1 MTPAFVGTSDE
12 GLAEWSA
19 KGIRGELRWWFRA
32 IAGGELQ
39 GDAAKVRELERS
51 VFGGTESD
59 ARKDASSALRV
70 LVRVIRAETPSEK
83 VIPPRFELS
92 ELDLARDWKNPSP
105 AVRNRLQLR
114 PGKTNPLGYLG
125 YGPIEY
131 SKEARGFVYRR
142 GRIVENS
149 ELAMTLQWNREVSA
163 EAKSIFDRALW
174 CWINLGGIGA
184 RSRRGYGSLVR
195 TDAGGVVA
203 SVDKFD
209 TCAKES
215 LAAARAVLTPGKQA
229 EWTHFTSEA
238 HVYRSSQPYKNWSE
252 AMKFT
257 GGWMIAFRRR
267 YGVASDERS
276 GVGGRDYR
284 GRDYEWFKSAPPAGP
299 AAGVPDRAGFGLPLP
314 FGKKIAG
321 WGPKNEG
328 RRASPLLVHIARF
341 DPDDYYVVFTYIP
354 ARLIPDG
361 KEIGFIGA
369 SSPPTIE
376 QKTIVRDFLNDLKG
390 KTLIT
395 EVV

>member
-12 GLAEWSA
+12 GHAEWSA

-70 LVRVIRAETPSEK
+70 MVRVIRADPP
-83 VIPPRFELS
+83 IPNAPVHPFALG
-92 ELDLARDWKNPSP
+92 ELDLAQDWKNDSER
-105 AVRNRLQLR
+105 VRKRLKLTGGR
-114 PGKTNPLGYLG
+114 TNPLGYFG
-125 YGPIEY
+125 YGPVEHRAGI
-131 SKEARGFVYRR
+131 GFVYKR

-203 SVDKFD
+203 GLKELKAGI
-209 TCAKES
+209 TETLAK
-215 LAAARAVLTPGKQA
+215 ARAFSPGRLA

-252 AMKFT
+252 AMKFA

-267 YGVASDERS
+267 YGIASDERTNI
-276 GVGGRDYR
+276 GGRDYR
-284 GRDYEWFKSAPPAGP
+284 HRDYEWFKSASPARP

-314 FGKKIAG
+314 FGKKVAAG

-341 DPDDYYVVFTYIP
+341 EPGDFYIVFTYIP
-354 ARLIPDG
+354 ARLVPDG
-361 KEIGFIGA
+361 REIGFMGA
-369 SSPPTIE
+369 SSPPTNE
-376 QKTIVRDFLNDLKG
+376 QKTIVQHFLNDLKG